1 MMSRILVAAG
11 LLYVAHSEVEST
23 NLNSKSG
30 NQASAAGA
38 KQQHQQQQEQQT
50 QKYGRKYVDEYV
62 PAAYRKSALR
72 DVNKEGQRNVSKES
86 QNQHKQDSA
95 VDNGAVTLL
104 QMPDASSKSSSGSSQ
119 SQSGNYQQYMNKYA
133 GGNQGGS
140 QSGDYQQYMKKY
152 AGGSQGGSQS
162 GDYQQYMKK
171 YAGGSQGG
179 SQAGD
184 YQQYMKKYAGG
195 SQGGSQSQS
204 GNYQQYMKKYA
215 GGDKD
220 DASAKHQAGED
231 VVNLLEVSKGSSDQ
245 GSSSNYQQYMNKY
258 AGGSEGGSN
267 YKQYYQ
273 NYMNKYA
280 GHGDSDYSK
289 YADYEKYIH
298 RYNNHEQANVVR
310 SAHDAQNMSQLDAWR
325 DQSKQNVQWYVPAQ
339 YGKYANRNVDRQYN
353 ERMRQLGGGS
363 TTENLDTSFHTDS
376 SLKSPFADVLNL
388 DALPADKKAQAVAH
402 LKEAAEA
409 EVKKAEQLGS
419 SLKDAATDRNAIAMV
434 AARPAHNVVAA
445 FNARAKSL
453 ENEIGNLQQ
462 QVKSQTTSADFEKQ
476 LHQCTEKVA
485 HLRGDELHALD
496 QAHREANQ
504 AARHAAQGSQTE
516 VRHEARQVWALSD
529 RMAKA
534 DDSYQDLSN
543 QLQNRVEK
551 AADFAENN
559 CEELARHT
567 QDHLENN
574 LEHARDTVRKE
585 SDRRMDT
592 LREVRHQFTELEAAQ
607 KSAQSGSYTFLAQ
620 SVGVD
625 TADGSILLVFGAL
638 FGVMVSFIAF
648 FKRSTHRVS
657 LPSNMLG

>member
-11 LLYVAHSEVEST
+11 LLYVAHSEVST
-23 NLNSKSG
+23 LQSAAKSG
-30 NQASAAGA
+30 NQASAAG
-38 KQQHQQQQEQQT
+38 KQQHQESKKDT
-50 QKYGRKYVDEYV
+50 RKYVDEYV
-62 PAAYRKSALR
+62 PAAYRKLALR
-72 DVNKEGQRNVSKES
+72 DDSKEEH
-86 QNQHKQDSA
+86 HKQDSA
-95 VDNGAVTLL
+95 VDNGAVNLL

-133 GGNQGGS
+133 GGSQSGS

-179 SQAGD
+179 
-184 YQQYMKKYAGG
+184 
-195 SQGGSQSQS
+195 SQS

-529 RMAKA
+529 RMAKTNH
-534 DDSYQDLSN
+534 SYQHLSN

-567 QDHLENN
+567 QDHLEDN
-574 LEHARDTVRKE
+574 LEHARETVRKE
-585 SDRRMDT
+585 TERRMET
-592 LREVRHQFTELEAAQ
+592 LREVRQQFNELEAAQ

-620 SVGVD
+620 SFGAD
-625 TADGSILLVFGAL
+625 TMYGSMAKNLLFVVFGTL
-638 FGVMVSFIAF
+638 FGVTVAFIAF
-648 FKRSTHRVS
+648 FKRRTYSVH

>member
-1 MMSRILVAAG
+1 
-11 LLYVAHSEVEST
+11 
-23 NLNSKSG
+23 
-30 NQASAAGA
+30 
-38 KQQHQQQQEQQT
+38 
-50 QKYGRKYVDEYV
+50 
-62 PAAYRKSALR
+62 
-72 DVNKEGQRNVSKES
+72 
-86 QNQHKQDSA
+86 
-95 VDNGAVTLL
+95 
-104 QMPDASSKSSSGSSQ
+104 MPDASSKSSSGSSQ
-119 SQSGNYQQYMNKYA
+119 SQSGDYQQYMKKYA
-133 GGNQGGS
+133 GGSQGGS

-179 SQAGD
+179 SQAG
-184 YQQYMKKYAGG
+184 
-195 SQGGSQSQS
+195 
-204 GNYQQYMKKYA
+204 
-215 GGDKD
+215 KD
-220 DASAKHQAGED
+220 S
-231 VVNLLEVSKGSSDQ
+231 VNLLEVSKSSSDQ
-245 GSSSNYQQYMNKY
+245 GSSSNYEQYMNKY
-258 AGGSEGGSN
+258 AGGSAGGSN

-273 NYMNKYA
+273 QYMNNYA

-289 YADYEKYIH
+289 YADYQKYIH
-298 RYNNHEQANVVR
+298 RYNNHEQADVVR
-310 SAHDAQNMSQLDAWR
+310 SAHDANTTSQLNAWR

-339 YGKYANRNVDRQYN
+339 YSKYSNRDIERQYN
-353 ERMRQLGGGS
+353 ERLRQLDGDTSS
-363 TTENLDTSFHTDS
+363 TAQNLDTSFHSDS

-388 DALPADKKAQAVAH
+388 DALPADKKAQEVAH

-409 EVKKAEQLGS
+409 EVKKAEQMGL
-419 SLKDAATDRNAIAMV
+419 SLKDAANDRDAIAMA

-445 FNARAKSL
+445 FNARAKAL
-453 ENEIGNLQQ
+453 ENEICNLQQ
-462 QVKSQTTSADFEKQ
+462 QVKSQSTSADFEQ
-476 LHQCTEKVA
+476 HLHRCTEKVA
-485 HLRGDELHALD
+485 QLRGDELHALD
-496 QAHREANQ
+496 QAHRDANQ
-504 AARHAAQGSQTE
+504 AARHAARGSQTE